1 MISYRQGNLLE
12 SHAQALVN
20 TVNTVGVMGKGI
32 ALMFK
37 ERFRDNFKRYSAAC
51 KNKEVQIGRMFV
63 TSTGEL
69 DGPKWIV
76 NFPTKQNWRAPSQL
90 EWITEGLKDLRRF
103 IVEENLASIAIPP
116 LGAGNGGL
124 NWPDVKAEIDR
135 ALGNLTNVEIEV
147 FEPTK
152 QYQNVAKRTGVE
164 KLTPARALVAELVR
178 QYEVLGM
185 ECTLLEVQKLAWFL
199 ERALERF
206 SSDNPLDLRFK
217 AHRYGPYADRL
228 RHLLEGLDGSYLHCD
243 KRLSDAEPLDTI
255 WFDDSR
261 KDYLAAYLKSSEF
274 KPYRAALDFAIQLI
288 DGFESPHGMELLA
301 TVDWLLQREGC
312 EASVPSIQAGLRK
325 WLASE
330 PSAGERKI
338 RLFDERTI
346 GIALDRLT
354 HAPDDLRAP

>member
-12 SHAQALVN
+12 SRAQALVN

-37 ERFRDNFKRYSAAC
+37 DRFKDNFQRYAAAC
-51 KNKEVQIGRMFV
+51 KNKEVQIGKMFI
-63 TSTGEL
+63 TSSGEL

-76 NFPTKQNWRAPSQL
+76 NFPTKRNWRSPSKL
-90 EWITEGLKDLRRF
+90 EWITEGLNDLRRF
-103 IVEENLASIAIPP
+103 IVEEHVASIAIPP
-116 LGAGNGGL
+116 LGSGNGGL
-124 NWPDVKAEIDR
+124 KWDDVKAEIER
-135 ALGNLTNVEIEV
+135 TLGELSSVCIEV

-152 QYQNVAKRTGVE
+152 QYQNVAKRAGVE
-164 KLTPARALVAELVR
+164 RLTPARALVAELVR
-178 QYEVLGM
+178 RYEVLGM

-206 SSDNPLDLRFK
+206 SIDNPLDLRFK

-243 KRLSDAEPLDTI
+243 KRLSDAEPLDSI
-255 WFDDSR
+255 RFDDTR
-261 KDYLAAYLKSSEF
+261 KVYLAVYLKSSEF

-312 EASVPSIQAGLRK
+312 EPTIPSIQAGLRR
-325 WLASE
+325 WPASE
-330 PSAGERKI
+330 PSAGERKA

-354 HAPDDLRAP
+354 HAPEVVSAS

>member
-1 MISYRQGNLLE
+1 MISYTQGNLLE
-12 SHAQALVN
+12 SRAEALVN

-37 ERFRDNFKRYSAAC
+37 DRFNENFKRYALAC
-51 KNKEVQIGRMFV
+51 KNKEVQVGKMFV
-63 TSTGEL
+63 TPVNEL

-76 NFPTKQNWRAPSQL
+76 NFPTKKNWRAPSKM
-90 EWITEGLKDLRRF
+90 EWITAGLQDLRRF
-103 IVEENLASIAIPP
+103 IIEARVASIAIPP

-124 NWPDVKAEIDR
+124 DWPDVRAEIQR
-135 ALGNLTNVEIEV
+135 LLGDLTKVEIEV

-152 QYQNVAKRTGVE
+152 QYQNVAKRMSVE
-164 KLTPARALVAELVR
+164 KLTPARALIAEIIR
-178 QYEVLGM
+178 RYEVLGM

-217 AHRYGPYADRL
+217 AHHYGPYADRL

-243 KRLSDAEPLDTI
+243 KRLSDADPLDMI
-255 WFDDSR
+255 RFDDSR

-274 KPYRAALDFAIQLI
+274 SPYRAALDLAIQII
-288 DGFESPHGMELLA
+288 DGFESPYGMELLSS
-301 TVDWLLQREGC
+301 VDWLLQREGC
-312 EASVPSIQAGLRK
+312 EATVVSIQEGLRR
-325 WLASE
+325 WPASE
-330 PSAGERKI
+330 SSAAERKS
-338 RLFDERTI
+338 RLFDERNI

-354 HAPDDLRAP
+354 HELGVAGPS

>member
-1 MISYRQGNLLE
+1 
-12 SHAQALVN
+12 
-20 TVNTVGVMGKGI
+20 
-32 ALMFK
+32 MF
-37 ERFRDNFKRYSAAC
+37 
-51 KNKEVQIGRMFV
+51 I
-63 TSTGEL
+63 TSTDEL

-76 NFPTKQNWRAPSQL
+76 NFPTKMNWRAPSKL

-103 IVEENLASIAIPP
+103 IAEEHIASIAVPP

-124 NWPDVKAEIDR
+124 NWPDVRREIER
-135 ALGNLTNVEIEV
+135 ALGDLTSVNIEV
-147 FEPTK
+147 FEPTR
-152 QYQNVAKRTGVE
+152 QYQNVAKRSGVE
-164 KLTPARALVAELVR
+164 KLTPARALVAEIVR

-206 SSDNPLDLRFK
+206 ATDNPLDLRFK

-255 WFDDSR
+255 RFDDSR
-261 KDYLAAYLKSSEF
+261 KEYLAAYLKSSEF

-312 EASVPSIQAGLRK
+312 EATVPSIQAGLRQ
-325 WLASE
+325 WFASE
-330 PSAGERKI
+330 PSAGARKA

-346 GIALDRLT
+346 GIALNRLT
-354 HAPDDLRAP
+354 YVSEGPRAS

>member
-12 SHAQALVN
+12 SRAQALVN

-37 ERFRDNFKRYSAAC
+37 DRFKENFKRYAAAC
-51 KNKEVQIGRMFV
+51 KGKDVQIGKMFV
-63 TSTGEL
+63 TSADEL

-76 NFPTKQNWRAPSQL
+76 NFPTKQNWRAPSKL

-103 IVEENLASIAIPP
+103 IVEQGVTSIAIPP

-124 NWPDVKAEIDR
+124 NWPDVRAEIER
-135 ALGNLTNVEIEV
+135 ALGDLTHVDIEV

-152 QYQNVAKRTGVE
+152 EYQNVAKRTGVE
-164 KLTPARALVAELVR
+164 ELTPARALIAEIVR
-178 QYEVLGM
+178 QYEILGM

-199 ERALERF
+199 ERALVRF
-206 SSDNPLDLRFK
+206 SSDNPLDLRFMPN
-217 AHRYGPYADRL
+217 RYGPYADRL

-243 KRLSDAEPLDTI
+243 KRLSDAEPLDI
-255 WFDDSR
+255 IRFDDSR

-274 KPYRAALDFAIQLI
+274 NPYSAALKFAIRLI
-288 DGFESPHGMELLA
+288 DGFESPYGMELLA

-312 EASVPSIQAGLRK
+312 EATIPDVQAALRQ
-325 WLASE
+325 WPAAE
-330 PSAGERKI
+330 PSAGERKV
-338 RLFDERTI
+338 RLFDERAI
-346 GIALDRLT
+346 GVALDRLT
-354 HAPDDLRAP
+354 RELDAARM